1 MKHEEGYA
9 SFTRAAERTQEQLDA
24 ARYPYPQNPYE
35 AADDLAARTRWL
47 HTNMFIGGP
56 MVPSGRTEFLKKPTL
71 AMLPEIVETL
81 QRMVTNDWPEL
92 EVMVQVTD
100 DGLVSISFPMD
111 GLESDFGVLAYM
123 NTRAN
128 ANDIIEKF
136 VLQKCVDKW
145 NVRTSDN
152 KAHFFFRPPWLP
164 ASGQGGTM
172 FELHPETKRTAP
184 LG

>member
-1 MKHEEGYA
+1 
-9 SFTRAAERTQEQLDA
+9 
-24 ARYPYPQNPYE
+24 
-35 AADDLAARTRWL
+35 
-47 HTNMFIGGP
+47 

-81 QRMVTNDWPEL
+81 QRMVSNDWPEL

-100 DGLVSISFPMD
+100 DGLISISFPMD

-164 ASGQGGTM
+164 AGGQGATM
-172 FELHPETKRTAP
+172 FELHPDTRRAGP